1 MEQLGRYIIQEEIGK
16 GGMGIVYRA
25 YDPEIDR
32 KLALKVLRADMAED
46 EEIVQR
52 FLREAKA
59 AGRLAHPN
67 IVTVYDVGEDGGMPF
82 IAMEFL
88 SGISLEEMIKQGPL
102 PLRDALR
109 FSGQIA
115 HALHYAHREGVVH
128 RDIKPSNIIVGGD
141 GQVKIT
147 DFGIARVQDISS
159 SEQTR
164 TGQILG
170 TPTYMSPEQV
180 QGKKVNGSAD
190 LFSLGV
196 ILYEMIS
203 GERPFRND
211 SIVSLFHAILNE
223 QPVPLS
229 RKMPGVPEQVDHIVS
244 KALEKDPAKRYAT
257 GEEFARALSGFSERG
272 KTVVLSAGTQGKST
286 GSRFLFLG
294 IVGVLIVG
302 AAFFL
307 VPKALHKDKTAV
319 EKSGVVAPVSEEQP
333 SGSAAKSEQGNINF
347 KSDPPGASV
356 FINGLSR
363 GKTPLDIALD
373 QGSYEVR
380 LDMPGYLS
388 WEAQINVEKRQTI
401 PLEVEL
407 TPKTQ

>member
-203 GERPFRND
+203 GERP
-211 SIVSLFHAILNE
+211 
-223 QPVPLS
+223 
-229 RKMPGVPEQVDHIVS
+229 
-244 KALEKDPAKRYAT
+244 
-257 GEEFARALSGFSERG
+257 
-272 KTVVLSAGTQGKST
+272 
-286 GSRFLFLG
+286 
-294 IVGVLIVG
+294 
-302 AAFFL
+302 
-307 VPKALHKDKTAV
+307 
-319 EKSGVVAPVSEEQP
+319 
-333 SGSAAKSEQGNINF
+333 
-347 KSDPPGASV
+347 
-356 FINGLSR
+356 
-363 GKTPLDIALD
+363 
-373 QGSYEVR
+373 
-380 LDMPGYLS
+380 
-388 WEAQINVEKRQTI
+388 
-401 PLEVEL
+401 
-407 TPKTQ
+407 